1 MPFGNKMQFLGDP
14 FWRKRVRSGHTTLE
28 KKRFLS
34 PVVFRAR
41 ERYVAVRT
49 TYLGFDPFSYLRL
62 AKKRVIFYPS
72 KPGTWPTLWV
82 GWVGINSFIF
92 FHFYLKTSNVYWFIV
107 LIDKVHFRYHINTK
121 VHSRQSPT
129 FYILLITAKLCDQ
142 VPSLSLSRWRTLTLL
157 KI

>member
-1 MPFGNKMQFLGDP
+1 MPFGNKTQFLGDP

-28 KKRFLS
+28 KKGFLS

-72 KPGTWPTLWV
+72 KPGTWPKLLV
-82 GWVGINSFIF
+82 GWVGINSLKIAPQKRISISSNFINEMYF
-92 FHFYLKTSNVYWFIV
+92 RRITIRKCIHHKLKVF
-107 LIDKVHFRYHINTK
+107 LQINT
-121 VHSRQSPT
+121 VLNYNCQ
-129 FYILLITAKLCDQ
+129 
-142 VPSLSLSRWRTLTLL
+142 L
-157 KI
+157 KSS

>member
-1 MPFGNKMQFLGDP
+1 MPFGNKTQFLGDP

-28 KKRFLS
+28 KKGFLS

-72 KPGTWPTLWV
+72 KPGPWPMLWV
-82 GWVGINSFIF
+82 GRVGIIHFKIIQFFPKKIFIHRYNTVSDDEELCIILQIKCIF
-92 FHFYLKTSNVYWFIV
+92 FSNK
-107 LIDKVHFRYHINTK
+107 LLSKVFTRPI
-121 VHSRQSPT
+121 R
-129 FYILLITAKLCDQ
+129 FLAF
-142 VPSLSLSRWRTLTLL
+142 
-157 KI
+157 